1 MFSFAARA
9 RTTIARISPQVW
21 RVLTHSLLFG
31 LAGSIADLLFNFY
44 LVSLGY
50 GADTA
55 GLMATVYRGAG
66 ALLGLPLGIL
76 IDRFGARALLVV
88 GAIGFGIAY
97 ALVLM
102 VSQLWALIL
111 FVFLAGATNVLT
123 LTAVVPLLTGITD
136 EQERAAVFG
145 MNASAGLIIGL
156 VGSSAGGLLP
166 GTAALILGVATND
179 TAAYRMAPLRTFW
192 ATRSS
197 TVATNDTAAYRMALS
212 IVVVL
217 GCLSALPVLIGFRT
231 RQPVS
236 SPAPLVAAPERH
248 MPPMRL
254 VRFALPSLLLGIGGG
269 LFLPFQNLFFRTVFG
284 LNDAVVGVMLAMGAL
299 GMGLGALMGAPV
311 AVRLGLRRAA
321 SSLRFGAVFA
331 VALMFLPVLPVVVVG
346 YMLRGA
352 FIAAS
357 YPLNDAL
364 VMQLTPLQQ
373 RGIAISLMSV
383 LWSLGWSA
391 AAWISGQVQVHYGF
405 TPVLA
410 ASLVAYALS
419 AWAIWTLREEER

>member
-1 MFSFAARA
+1 VFSFAARA
-9 RTTIARISPQVW
+9 RATMARISPQVW
-21 RVLTHSLLFG
+21 RVLAHSLLFG

-66 ALLGLPLGIL
+66 ALLGLPLGVL
-76 IDRFGARALLVV
+76 IDRFGARMLLVA
-88 GAIGFGIAY
+88 GAIGFGVAY
-97 ALVLM
+97 ALLLM

-111 FVFLAGATNVLT
+111 FVFLAGAANVLA
-123 LTAVVPLLTGITD
+123 LTAVVPLLTGITSA
-136 EQERAAVFG
+136 EERAAVFG

-156 VGSSAGGLLP
+156 VGSSVGGLLP
-166 GTAALILGVATND
+166 GAAALFLDVDARD
-179 TAAYRMAPLRTFW
+179 TDAYRL
-192 ATRSS
+192 
-197 TVATNDTAAYRMALS
+197 ALS
-212 IVVVL
+212 VVVVL
-217 GCLSALPVLIGFRT
+217 GFVSVAPVLVGFRA
-231 RQPVS
+231 RPVATETAATVAVEPQRPA
-236 SPAPLVAAPERH
+236 SPL
-248 MPPMRL
+248 RL
-254 VRFALPSLLLGIGGG
+254 LRFALPSLLLGIGGG

-299 GMGLGALMGAPV
+299 GMGLGALLGAPV
-311 AVRLGLRRAA
+311 AARMGLRRAA
-321 SSLRFGAVFA
+321 GTLRFGAVFA
-331 VALMFLPVLPVVVVG
+331 VALMFAPALPVVVVG

-364 VMQLTPLQQ
+364 VMQLTPARQ
-373 RGIAISLMSV
+373 RGVAISLLSV

-391 AAWISGQVQVHYGF
+391 SAWVSGQIQVTYGF
-405 TPVLA
+405 TPALA

-419 AWAIWTLREEER
+419 AWAIWTIREDER

>member
-1 MFSFAARA
+1 VFSFAARA
-9 RTTIARISPQVW
+9 RATIARISPQVW

-111 FVFLAGATNVLT
+111 FVFLAGAANVLT

-136 EQERAAVFG
+136 EEERAAVFG

-156 VGSSAGGLLP
+156 VGSGVGGLLP
-166 GTAALILGVATND
+166 GTAALFLG
-179 TAAYRMAPLRTFW
+179 
-192 ATRSS
+192 
-197 TVATNDTAAYRMALS
+197 VATNDTAAYRMALS

-217 GCLSALPVLIGFRT
+217 GCLSALPVLIGFRA
-231 RQPVS
+231 RQPVF
-236 SPAPLVAAPERH
+236 SPAPLVAAPQRH

-311 AVRLGLRRAA
+311 AARLGLRRAA

-331 VALMFLPVLPVVVVG
+331 VTLMFAPVLPVVVVG

-352 FIAAS
+352 FVAAS

-364 VMQLTPLQQ
+364 VMQLTPLRQ

-391 AAWISGQVQVHYGF
+391 AAWISGHIQVHYGF

-419 AWAIWTLREEER
+419 AWAIWTLREEGR

>member
-1 MFSFAARA
+1 MFSFAARTRA
-9 RTTIARISPQVW
+9 TIARISPQVW

-111 FVFLAGATNVLT
+111 FVFLAGAANVLT

-136 EQERAAVFG
+136 EEERAAVFG

-156 VGSSAGGLLP
+156 VGSGVGGLLP
-166 GTAALILGVATND
+166 GTAALFLG
-179 TAAYRMAPLRTFW
+179 
-192 ATRSS
+192 
-197 TVATNDTAAYRMALS
+197 VATNDTAAYRMALS

-217 GCLSALPVLIGFRT
+217 GCLSALPVLIGFRA
-231 RQPVS
+231 RQSVF
-236 SPAPLVAAPERH
+236 SPAPLVAPPPTTHAANAPGALCTSLAPARH
-248 MPPMRL
+248 RRRVVP
-254 VRFALPSLLLGIGGG
+254 AISESLLSHCLRTERRSRWCDAGDGRAGYGAWRADGCAGSRSAGVAPGCQRPALWGGI
-269 LFLPFQNLFFRTVFG
+269 R
-284 LNDAVVGVMLAMGAL
+284 
-299 GMGLGALMGAPV
+299 
-311 AVRLGLRRAA
+311 
-321 SSLRFGAVFA
+321 
-331 VALMFLPVLPVVVVG
+331 
-346 YMLRGA
+346 RGA
-352 FIAAS
+352 
-357 YPLNDAL
+357 D
-364 VMQLTPLQQ
+364 V
-373 RGIAISLMSV
+373 R
-383 LWSLGWSA
+383 
-391 AAWISGQVQVHYGF
+391 
-405 TPVLA
+405 
-410 ASLVAYALS
+410 ASLAGGSCGIHVARRFCCSQLS
-419 AWAIWTLREEER
+419 VE

>member
-9 RTTIARISPQVW
+9 RATMARISPQVW
-21 RVLTHSLLFG
+21 RVLAHSLLFG

-66 ALLGLPLGIL
+66 ALLGLPLGVL
-76 IDRFGARALLVV
+76 IDRFGARALLVA
-88 GAIGFGIAY
+88 GAVSFGVAF
-97 ALVLM
+97 ALLLM

-111 FVFLAGATNVLT
+111 IVFLAGAANVLA
-123 LTAVVPLLTGITD
+123 LTAVVPLLTGITSA
-136 EQERAAVFG
+136 EERAAVFG

-156 VGSSAGGLLP
+156 FGSSVGGLLP
-166 GTAALILGVATND
+166 GAAALILGVEARD
-179 TAAYRMAPLRTFW
+179 TAAYRL
-192 ATRSS
+192 
-197 TVATNDTAAYRMALS
+197 ALS
-212 IVVVL
+212 VVVVL
-217 GCLSALPVLIGFRT
+217 GCISVAPVLIGFRA
-231 RQPVS
+231 R
-236 SPAPLVAAPERH
+236 PAATHTAATVAAEPQRQA
-248 MPPMRL
+248 MPLRL
-254 VRFALPSLLLGIGGG
+254 LRLALPSLLLGIGGG

-284 LNDAVVGVMLAMGAL
+284 LNDAVVGVMLALGAL

-311 AVRLGLRRAA
+311 AARLGLRRA
-321 SSLRFGAVFA
+321 SSVLRFGAVFA
-331 VALMFLPVLPVVVVG
+331 VLLMLTPFLPIVVAG

-364 VMQLTPLQQ
+364 VMQLTPAQQ
-373 RGIAISLMSV
+373 RGIAVSLMSV

-391 AAWISGQVQVHYGF
+391 SAWVSGQIQVAYGF

-419 AWAIWTLREEER
+419 AWAIWTIRESQG

>member
-1 MFSFAARA
+1 VFSFAARA
-9 RTTIARISPQVW
+9 RATIARISPQVW

-111 FVFLAGATNVLT
+111 FVFLAGAANVLT
-123 LTAVVPLLTGITD
+123 LTAVVPLLSGITD
-136 EQERAAVFG
+136 EEERAAVFG

-156 VGSSAGGLLP
+156 VGSSVGGLLP
-166 GTAALILGVATND
+166 GTAALFLG
-179 TAAYRMAPLRTFW
+179 
-192 ATRSS
+192 
-197 TVATNDTAAYRMALS
+197 VATNDTAAYRMALS

-217 GCLSALPVLIGFRT
+217 SCLSALPVLIGFRA
-231 RQPVS
+231 RQPVF
-236 SPAPLVAAPERH
+236 SPAPLVAAPQRH

-311 AVRLGLRRAA
+311 AARLGLRRAA

-331 VALMFLPVLPVVVVG
+331 VTLMFAPVLPVVVVG

-352 FIAAS
+352 FVAAS

-364 VMQLTPLQQ
+364 VMQLTPLRQ

-391 AAWISGQVQVHYGF
+391 AAWISGHIQVHYGF

-419 AWAIWTLREEER
+419 AWAIWTLREEGR

>member
-1 MFSFAARA
+1 MFSFATRARA
-9 RTTIARISPQVW
+9 TMERISPQVW
-21 RVLTHSLLFG
+21 RVLLHSLLFG

-66 ALLGLPLGIL
+66 ALLGLPLGVL
-76 IDRFGARALLVV
+76 IDRFGARTLLVV
-88 GAIGFGIAY
+88 GAVGFGVAY
-97 ALVLM
+97 ALLLM

-111 FVFLAGATNVLT
+111 FVFLAGAANVLA
-123 LTAVVPLLTGITD
+123 LTAVVPLLTGITSG
-136 EQERAAVFG
+136 EERAAVFG

-156 VGSSAGGLLP
+156 VGSSVGGLLP
-166 GTAALILGVATND
+166 GAAALVLGVGARD
-179 TAAYRMAPLRTFW
+179 TAAYRL
-192 ATRSS
+192 
-197 TVATNDTAAYRMALS
+197 ALS
-212 IVVVL
+212 VVVVL
-217 GCLSALPVLIGFRT
+217 GCVSVAPVLLGFRS
-231 RQPVS
+231 R
-236 SPAPLVAAPERH
+236 PAAIETAATVAAEPQRRLRSLH
-248 MPPMRL
+248 L
-254 VRFALPSLLLGIGGG
+254 VRFAIPSLMLGVGGG

-284 LNDAVVGVMLAMGAL
+284 LDDAVVGVMLAMGAL
-299 GMGLGALMGAPV
+299 GMGLGALIGAPV
-311 AVRLGLRRAA
+311 AARLGLRQAA
-321 SSLRFGAVFA
+321 SLLRFGSVFA
-331 VALMFLPVLPVVVVG
+331 VALMLTPLLPIVVAG

-364 VMQLTPLQQ
+364 VMQLTPAQQ

-391 AAWISGQVQVHYGF
+391 AAWVSGQIQVVYGF

-419 AWAIWTLREEER
+419 AWAIWAIREEGR

>member
-1 MFSFAARA
+1 
-9 RTTIARISPQVW
+9 
-21 RVLTHSLLFG
+21 
-31 LAGSIADLLFNFY
+31 
-44 LVSLGY
+44 
-50 GADTA
+50 
-55 GLMATVYRGAG
+55 
-66 ALLGLPLGIL
+66 
-76 IDRFGARALLVV
+76 
-88 GAIGFGIAY
+88 
-97 ALVLM
+97 
-102 VSQLWALIL
+102 
-111 FVFLAGATNVLT
+111 
-123 LTAVVPLLTGITD
+123 
-136 EQERAAVFG
+136 
-145 MNASAGLIIGL
+145 
-156 VGSSAGGLLP
+156 
-166 GTAALILGVATND
+166 
-179 TAAYRMAPLRTFW
+179 
-192 ATRSS
+192 
-197 TVATNDTAAYRMALS
+197 
-212 IVVVL
+212 
-217 GCLSALPVLIGFRT
+217 
-231 RQPVS
+231 
-236 SPAPLVAAPERH
+236 
-248 MPPMRL
+248 MRL

-311 AVRLGLRRAA
+311 AARLGLRRAA

-331 VALMFLPVLPVVVVG
+331 VTLMFAPVLPVVVVG

-364 VMQLTPLQQ
+364 VMQLTPLRQ